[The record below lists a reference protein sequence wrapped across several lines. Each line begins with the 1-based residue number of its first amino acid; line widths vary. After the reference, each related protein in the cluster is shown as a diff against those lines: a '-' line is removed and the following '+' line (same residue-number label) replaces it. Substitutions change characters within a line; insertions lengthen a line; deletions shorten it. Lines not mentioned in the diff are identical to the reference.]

1 MWSVW
6 WMWIIGAVVLGII
19 EVLAPAQIFLG
30 FAIGAAV
37 TGLALL
43 VGVPGMATSL
53 PMTLMVFATLSLV
66 AWIVTRRVLGV
77 RPGQIKV
84 FDRDINDD

>member
-1 MWSVW
+1 
-6 WMWIIGAVVLGII
+6 MWIIGAVVLGII